1 MKVALIGY
9 TGSVGKEIYD
19 LLDKEKNKIY
29 TFNRENI
36 LTILN
41 EEYDTVICSAPTSQ
55 KLKVNLDLID
65 YESDL
70 NNLCEMI
77 KQVKTKNFILVSSQS
92 ILFEKNKYSDLQNK
106 VLKTVSEFQPNNTIY
121 LMDTL
126 YGENLKKGFIY
137 DVLNKEWTIIK
148 KEVLYKYPELNNCYK
163 PIENSDFYQQIK
175 SLPDDL
181 LNKLGYIENIYP
193 NDKIFQTTYI
203 YYLALNVV
211 SNLDKSSGL
220 ISKIKEIESFK
231 GSEIKNIYYNSNNTI
246 LSKYFS
252 NSKQKF
258 KKRSHE
264 KNIL

>member
-1 MKVALIGY
+1 
-9 TGSVGKEIYD
+9 
-19 LLDKEKNKIY
+19 
-29 TFNRENI
+29 
-36 LTILN
+36 
-41 EEYDTVICSAPTSQ
+41 
-55 KLKVNLDLID
+55 
-65 YESDL
+65 
-70 NNLCEMI
+70 MI

-163 PIENSDFYQQIK
+163 PIENSDFHQQVK

-220 ISKIKEIESFK
+220 ISKIKETESFK

>member
-9 TGSVGKEIYD
+9 TGSVGKEIYN
-19 LLDKEKNKIY
+19 LLDKDKNKVYI
-29 TFNRENI
+29 FNRKNI

-41 EEYDTVICSAPTSQ
+41 EKYDTVICSAPTSQ
-55 KLKVNLDLID
+55 KLKVNLGLID

-70 NNLCEMI
+70 NNLCEII

-106 VLKTVSEFQPNNTIY
+106 VLKTVSEFQLNNTIY

-220 ISKIKEIESFK
+220 ISKIKETESFK

>member
-9 TGSVGKEIYD
+9 TGSVGKEIYN
-19 LLDKEKNKIY
+19 LLDKDKNKVY
-29 TFNRENI
+29 TFNRKNI

-55 KLKVNLDLID
+55 KLKVNLGLID

-163 PIENSDFYQQIK
+163 PIENSNFYQQIK

-181 LNKLGYIENIYP
+181 LNKFGYIENIYP

-211 SNLDKSSGL
+211 SNLNKSSGL
-220 ISKIKEIESFK
+220 ISKIKETESFK

>member
-1 MKVALIGY
+1 M
-9 TGSVGKEIYD
+9 
-19 LLDKEKNKIY
+19 
-29 TFNRENI
+29 
-36 LTILN
+36 
-41 EEYDTVICSAPTSQ
+41 
-55 KLKVNLDLID
+55 KVNLDLID

-220 ISKIKEIESFK
+220 ISKIKETESFK

>member
-106 VLKTVSEFQPNNTIY
+106 VLKTVSEFQLNNTIY

-211 SNLDKSSGL
+211 SNLDKSFGL
-220 ISKIKEIESFK
+220 ISKIKETERFK
-231 GSEIKNIYYNSNNTI
+231 GSEIKNIYYNPNNTI

>member
-9 TGSVGKEIYD
+9 TGSVGKEIYN
-19 LLDKEKNKIY
+19 LLDKDKNKVY
-29 TFNRENI
+29 TFNRKNI

-55 KLKVNLDLID
+55 KLKVNLGLID
-65 YESDL
+65 YGSDL

-220 ISKIKEIESFK
+220 ISKIKETESFK